1 MAIVNK
7 NGQTRLEIAGID
19 ERDREVVRSD
29 YNSENQYGPTHKDA
43 LSDGDPL
50 GKGTGHGGHTDWL
63 PKTDQLPSNAI
74 NYSNF
79 DTTNGGGEYDIHGR
93 NGIGGRE
100 RNLAR
105 QLYTPE
111 NPYSP
116 NLINTEENIAR
127 GQFRI
132 S

>member
-1 MAIVNK
+1 MATNNK
-7 NGQTRLEIAGID
+7 NGQSRLEIAGIN
-19 ERDREVVRSD
+19 ERSEEIVRSD
-29 YNSENQYGPTHKDA
+29 YNIEDQYSATHKDA
-43 LSDGDPL
+43 ISDGDPL

-100 RNLAR
+100 RNLSR
-105 QLYTPE
+105 QLYGPDHQ
-111 NPYSP
+111 YGP
-116 NLINTEENIAR
+116 NLVNTEENIAQ

>member
-1 MAIVNK
+1 MASNIK
-7 NGQTRLEIAGID
+7 QGQSRLEIAGIK
-19 ERDREVVRSD
+19 ERGEEIVRSD
-29 YNSENQYGPTHKDA
+29 YNVEDEYSAIHKDA

-50 GKGTGHGGHTDWL
+50 GKGTGHGGHIDWL
-63 PKTDQLPSNAI
+63 PDSGSLPSNAI

-93 NGIGGRE
+93 NDIGGRE

-105 QLYTPE
+105 QLYNPE
-111 NPYSP
+111 NQYGPT
-116 NLINTEENIAR
+116 LVNTEENIAQ

-132 S
+132 K